1 MGTLAMEWTDGKT
14 RCQWANP
21 KNERY
26 ICYHDKEWGIPVYD
40 DHTLFEMLVLEGFQA
55 GLTWE
60 CVLNKRESF
69 RKAFDGF
76 DLETVSG
83 YDEQKMQKLKENP
96 DIIRNARK
104 IHAAVSNAE
113 IFRQIQAE
121 FGSFSNYIWHWT
133 DGKTVY
139 ETGLA
144 HSALSDQVSGDLKKR
159 GMKFVGTTI
168 IYAYLQAIG
177 VVNSHEKGCYLEH
190 RQ

>member
-1 MGTLAMEWTDGKT
+1 MVGTLAMEWTDGKT

-113 IFRQIQAE
+113 IFRQIQASSE
-121 FGSFSNYIWHWT
+121 VFPIISGTGQTARPCMKQGWHIPRFQIRFP
-133 DGKTVY
+133 G
-139 ETGLA
+139 
-144 HSALSDQVSGDLKKR
+144 
-159 GMKFVGTTI
+159 I
-168 IYAYLQAIG
+168 
-177 VVNSHEKGCYLEH
+177 
-190 RQ
+190 